1 MPFWKGKNNTGNM
14 SEEEEKIKKLLEQEW
29 KNFKEIM
36 KDHELE
42 KDILEKMYI
51 QENTLHGALNMADSM
66 IKRGELKA
74 AEGYLR
80 QAETHHEILDRF
92 ELMFRDLE
100 EKDLSIDKKR
110 IKDALSRRDFS
121 ATIKKKIGDLRREI
135 EKLQKKAA

>member
-1 MPFWKGKNNTGNM
+1 
-14 SEEEEKIKKLLEQEW
+14 
-29 KNFKEIM
+29 M

-51 QENTLHGALNMADSM
+51 QENTLQGALNMADNM

-74 AEGYLR
+74 AEGYLK

-92 ELMFRDLE
+92 ELMFRNLE

-110 IKDALSRRDFS
+110 VKDALSRRDFS